1 MSPTMEP
8 YARSP
13 WTTAMAVAPFFM
25 TIGGGAVLAQNAGNP
40 NALQNPALTQPGNT
54 KLLQKQRDSAAPR
67 DTQNSSSVQARR
79 KPNHTGMTPDT
90 SYSTITTPPPRV
102 DANRSAPQAPTAVT
116 PSRATTATTDRAQHG
131 VSVQDP
137 TGTTGMPESMRIQQ
151 NTVRSLP
158 PRRELITKGGSATPP
173 GVVNSTVER
182 NRLDSSAPSRQR
194 LQIDDL
200 AARRAQNPN
209 SPSEPTAA
217 TNPTARGALSGNGSS
232 TGTAPSGVSGT
243 TASPGTIGG
252 SPAISGG
259 SSRASSGATSHSSAG
274 SSSSGGSH

>member
-1 MSPTMEP
+1 MEHF
-8 YARSP
+8 ARSLRL
-13 WTTAMAVAPFFM
+13 TAIAVAPFLV

-40 NALQNPALTQPGNT
+40 NVLQNPALAQPSNT

-67 DTQNSSSVQARR
+67 DTQNSSNVEARH

-90 SYSTITTPPPRV
+90 SYSTITTAPPRV
-102 DANRSAPQAPTAVT
+102 DANRSVPQAPAAVT
-116 PSRATTATTDRAQHG
+116 PSRATSATMDRAQHG

-137 TGTTGMPESMRIQQ
+137 TGTTGVPESMRIQQ

-232 TGTAPSGVSGT
+232 TGTSPSGVSGT